1 MKDIME
7 LIKQL
12 VALNES
18 ASSEGDS
25 VYFVSV
31 RANVWDGKYYDYR
44 TAPVKVVASSE
55 EEAMDIVAKHPK
67 AAMEFLHNV
76 KVRSGD
82 SSRYL
87 IPHKE
92 DPSKNVF
99 IDDKRKPVKAS
110 KLGITGPAVKVLN
123 RNGELTTV
131 KANDG
136 KVE

>member
-12 VALNES
+12 VALNEN

-31 RANVWDGKYYDYR
+31 RANVWDGRYYDYR

-55 EEAMDIVAKHPK
+55 EEAMDIVAKYPK

-76 KVRSGD
+76 KVRSGN

-99 IDDKRKPVKAS
+99 ISDKHKPVKAS
-110 KLGITGPAVKVLN
+110 KLGISGPAVKVLN

>member
-76 KVRSGD
+76 KVN
-82 SSRYL
+82 SRYL